1 MFVNLVN
8 KYGVVPKSAYPEA
21 VGSSSSKT
29 LNWLIRYK
37 LREYAMKVCL
47 SVSINLSSTASL

>member
-37 LREYAMKVCL
+37 LREYAMKVC
-47 SVSINLSSTASL
+47 SQSIFPLQQG